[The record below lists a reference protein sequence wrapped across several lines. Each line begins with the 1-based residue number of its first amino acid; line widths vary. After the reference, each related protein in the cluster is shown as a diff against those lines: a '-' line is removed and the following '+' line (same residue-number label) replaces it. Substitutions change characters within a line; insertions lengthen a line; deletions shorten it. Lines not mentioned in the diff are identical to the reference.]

1 MYTNKENVSE
11 FLLYRLAKK
20 NSRCFYAEV
29 ENTDQIEQ

>member
-20 NSRCFYAEV
+20 NSRCFQTEV
-29 ENTDQIEQ
+29 ENIDQVEQ